1 MDLSAERLVKSALAQ
16 VVISRSVVIGLA
28 TVGNGIKTVGHG
40 FTVIGAGVEMLANA
54 AFTIEADG
62 ARKYE
67 SLTGADLG
75 QTIGFPGRYLGVHGS
90 VPMPEP
96 EEQQP

>member
-1 MDLSAERLVKSALAQ
+1 MDPSAEQLVKQALAQ
-16 VVISRSVVIGLA
+16 VVVSRTVVVACSTMGEGLRA
-28 TVGNGIKTVGHG
+28 IGHG
-40 FTVIGAGVEMLANA
+40 FNVLGSGIAMLGNA

-75 QTIGFPGRYLGVHGS
+75 QTIGFPGRYLGVHGHHP
-90 VPMPEP
+90 VPEP
-96 EEQQP
+96 EERP